1 MNFQILRA
9 YDSSKVKADPLL
21 EDYPCEIIIQG
32 THNHKKDGPYPCSHL
47 KILDE
52 TKQAFYNYFSEKL
65 TPAQARHKHSMTLLE
80 NGVDLKLIQNT
91 KYLPKQHQV
100 CTLWSKWR
108 DEEYGGNGWYQAIDN
123 IELNY
128 QSNDRI
134 QISPDRDAVAIITP
148 VMQRTHQ
155 LHSQSKEIV
164 FMDTTSNT
172 DNCHTSVTF
181 LLTASSLGAMPLAV
195 ILSDA
200 QDKSSYAAG
209 LKLVRQMT
217 DGYGFYGNGYPEI
230 FMTDDSAAER
240 GALQQEFPESTLL
253 LCIFHFLQVIK
264 MYTHRHSKYTLTYKH
279 IGCTKFSIFIN
290 S

>member
-1 MNFQILRA
+1 MRA
-9 YDSSKVKADPLL
+9 IKSWKV
-21 EDYPCEIIIQG
+21 
-32 THNHKKDGPYPCSHL
+32 
-47 KILDE
+47 
-52 TKQAFYNYFSEKL
+52 
-65 TPAQARHKHSMTLLE
+65 
-80 NGVDLKLIQNT
+80 
-91 KYLPKQHQV
+91 
-100 CTLWSKWR
+100 
-108 DEEYGGNGWYQAIDN
+108 
-123 IELNY
+123 LN
-128 QSNDRI
+128 DCI

-240 GALQQEFPESTLL
+240 ESTLL
-253 LCIFHFLQVIK
+253 LCIFHFSQVIK
-264 MYTHRHSKYTLTYKH
+264 IYTHKHSKYTLTYKH